1 MLYTPIE
8 HDHKKGFYESHI
20 CNAFAVRFG
29 RHIMYTQ
36 HNTISKGAVLTH
48 DQYIDTLVDNKRI
61 SWLNQLKVCVMIYT
75 GELNGFSD
83 VSDLLVERQNELL
96 PVFPDF
102 LLGALEEAFE

>member
-1 MLYTPIE
+1 ME
-8 HDHKKGFYESHI
+8 
-20 CNAFAVRFG
+20 
-29 RHIMYTQ
+29 
-36 HNTISKGAVLTH
+36 
-48 DQYIDTLVDNKRI
+48 NKRI

-102 LLGALEEAFE
+102 LMSALEEAFEQAKTEEDEIQRKNEERFLLETAIEFCLLLRMNQLLFE